1 MKFRELLSNKKI
13 NEEVTGINNT
23 GIGYVI
29 TYSMYMIAQTHIWH
43 LLCTSGQ
50 KHTALKEFY
59 EELQDEVDELAER
72 FIAQGG
78 ELQNVEVPLVA
89 KYDDLTVMQKCQEY
103 RNMVTSCIDTR
114 PEMASIVDGIVD
126 LQEVIDSKLYKF
138 KMN

>member
-1 MKFRELLSNKKI
+1 MNTFKEMFL
-13 NEEVTGINNT
+13 NENIEGINNS

-78 ELQNVEVPLVA
+78 ELQTVDTPIVA
-89 KYDDLTVMQKCQEY
+89 KYDDLMVLQRINEY
-103 RNMVTSCIDTR
+103 RNIVTSCIDTR
-114 PEMASIVDGIVD
+114 PEMASIIDGIVD